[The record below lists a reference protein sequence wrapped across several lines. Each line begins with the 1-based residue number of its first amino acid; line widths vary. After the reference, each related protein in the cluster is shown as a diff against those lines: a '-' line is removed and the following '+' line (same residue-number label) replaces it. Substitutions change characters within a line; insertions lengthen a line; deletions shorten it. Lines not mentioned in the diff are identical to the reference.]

1 MPATRPTASGLHR
14 SATMQP
20 IGLLTNLLPA
30 HQGVG
35 PLYQRDYWAVIDGC
49 TARPSQIADDIA
61 RRFPQY
67 PPPELVSFAV
77 AGETPGP
84 LCVGDEL
91 VVTLRLA
98 GTCRVRVVN
107 RAPQS
112 LTLAT
117 LCGHP
122 EAGRITFGAYRNTA
136 GQVIFHIRSRARS
149 SSQQKYLGF
158 LTAGEPM
165 QTNTWTDFV
174 KAVALT
180 FGQGVEGD
188 VHAEAQVIDEEPA
201 SSACTPTY
209 RAEGD

>member
-1 MPATRPTASGLHR
+1 
-14 SATMQP
+14 
-20 IGLLTNLLPA
+20 
-30 HQGVG
+30 
-35 PLYQRDYWAVIDGC
+35 
-49 TARPSQIADDIA
+49 
-61 RRFPQY
+61 
-67 PPPELVSFAV
+67 
-77 AGETPGP
+77 
-84 LCVGDEL
+84 
-91 VVTLRLA
+91 
-98 GTCRVRVVN
+98 VRVVD

-117 LCGHP
+117 LGGHP

-158 LTAGEPM
+158 MAAGEPM

-180 FGQGVEGD
+180 FGQGVNGD

-201 SSACTPTY
+201 SSVCTPTY